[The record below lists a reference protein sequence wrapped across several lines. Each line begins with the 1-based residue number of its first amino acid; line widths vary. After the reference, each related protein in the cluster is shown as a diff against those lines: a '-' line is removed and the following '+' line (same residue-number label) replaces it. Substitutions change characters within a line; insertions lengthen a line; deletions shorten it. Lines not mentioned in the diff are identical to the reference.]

1 MLPLEHDGG
10 DAARN
15 SISSQLRRIKLK
27 TTWKATTML
36 LILGAL
42 AATPLFAH
50 VIPYALTFTTSFPF
64 YVGNQ
69 YMPAGSY
76 TVTETGLA
84 GPLFVRDADWK
95 HTTFIQYTPA
105 ETSTP
110 VNKGMAT
117 FREYGNVAFLHSLTV
132 TGQASGLD
140 LPDGRRE
147 KAIASRAGQE
157 RASLNT
163 VPLEPSRSGN

>member
-1 MLPLEHDGG
+1 M
-10 DAARN
+10 
-15 SISSQLRRIKLK
+15 K
-27 TTWKATTML
+27 TAWKATTLL

-42 AATPLFAH
+42 AATPLFAQ

-64 YVGNQ
+64 YVGDQ

-95 HTTFIQYTPA
+95 HKAFIQYTPA
-105 ETSTP
+105 EAPTP
-110 VNKGMAT
+110 ADKGIAT
-117 FREYGNVAFLHSLTV
+117 FREYGGVAFLHSLTV
-132 TGQASGLD
+132 AGQASGLD
-140 LPDGRRE
+140 LPDGKRE

-157 RASLNT
+157 RASMNT
-163 VPLEPSRSGN
+163 VPLEPMHAGN